1 MLRKPRIQLYLL
13 LALSLV
19 LIVLFLSMPK
29 QPAEVRSKMDQPL
42 DADSVKL
49 ANAIELVNG
58 PNPMEGITIL
68 RELEAK
74 DSTNTDVQYWLGVF
88 SVRSGQVEKAIKR
101 YNNVIR
107 LEPTYLAAYID
118 LGGLYLEMD
127 SAQKALSCFEQG
139 ISIDST
145 NNYALLFAAQT
156 QEKLGM
162 LAEAKENYEQLLR
175 HNEDTIV
182 TKRVNEFIQK
192 IDTKLNP

>member
-1 MLRKPRIQLYLL
+1 MLRNKRIQLILL
-13 LALSLV
+13 LALGLGLV
-19 LIVLFLSMPK
+19 VLFLSLPK
-29 QPAEVRSKMDQPL
+29 QPSDVRAKMDQPL
-42 DADSVKL
+42 DADSLKL

-101 YNNVIR
+101 YNTVLR
-107 LEPTYLAAYID
+107 LEPDYLAAYID
-118 LGGLYLEMD
+118 LGGLYLELD
-127 SAQKALSCFEQG
+127 SAEKALACFEKG
-139 ISIDST
+139 ISVDST

-156 QEKLGM
+156 QEKLGL
-162 LAEAKENYEQLLR
+162 LAEAKKNYEQLLR
-175 HNEDTIV
+175 HNADTIV